1 MTTALPTSRNPF
13 FQTLVVVL
21 IVIVV
26 DQLSKYEAAKYG
38 LISLN
43 PGISFGLL
51 GGSAELVSTTILI
64 AFAVLGVLAARQYIA
79 LHPRVI
85 GLFLGGA
92 LSNIIDRFFFAGV
105 RDWMTLPVVMVKNNI
120 ADWAIFVAVFWLL
133 WAEFSKSPREKRHH

>member
-1 MTTALPTSRNPF
+1 VTTPPPTSQNPF

-21 IVIVV
+21 IVTVI

-38 LISLN
+38 LISIN

-64 AFAVLGVLAARQYIA
+64 AFAVLGVLAAKQYIV

-92 LSNIIDRFFFAGV
+92 VSNIIDRVFFAGV
-105 RDWMTLPVVMVKNNI
+105 RDWMTLPVLMVKNNM
-120 ADWAIFVAVFWLL
+120 ADWAIFLAVVWLL
-133 WAEFSKSPREKRHH
+133 WAEFSKSDREKRHH